1 MLASEEFLSGFAVEA
16 LDRISSARAGVHDAF
31 RRDAAASQTLRVIHS
46 ESEAVHMAERDE
58 DDFVTVA
65 SYSEVGEAAL
75 AQSVL
80 DGAGVDSFLSG
91 EEANIL
97 LPMSGARL
105 QVRLSDVDT
114 ARELLNTVPTLQD
127 EQGTVSGATTEGAAL
142 ADNGDEL

>member
-1 MLASEEFLSGFAVEA
+1 
-16 LDRISSARAGVHDAF
+16 
-31 RRDAAASQTLRVIHS
+31 
-46 ESEAVHMAERDE
+46 MAERDE

-105 QVRLSDVDT
+105 QVRVSDVDT
-114 ARELLNTVPTLQD
+114 ARELLNTVPTQQD
-127 EQGTVSGATTEGAAL
+127 EEGNVSGSTTAGAAL

>member
-1 MLASEEFLSGFAVEA
+1 
-16 LDRISSARAGVHDAF
+16 
-31 RRDAAASQTLRVIHS
+31 
-46 ESEAVHMAERDE
+46 MAERED

-65 SYSEVGEAAL
+65 SYSEVGEAAV

-80 DGAGVDSFLSG
+80 DGAGIDSFLSG

-105 QVRLSDVDT
+105 QVRVSDVDT
-114 ARELLNTVPTLQD
+114 ARELLNTVPTFQD
-127 EQGTVSGATTEGAAL
+127 EDGNVSGSTTEGASL

>member
-1 MLASEEFLSGFAVEA
+1 
-16 LDRISSARAGVHDAF
+16 
-31 RRDAAASQTLRVIHS
+31 
-46 ESEAVHMAERDE
+46 MAERDE

-105 QVRLSDVDT
+105 QVKLSDVET
-114 ARELLNTVPTLQD
+114 ARELLNTVPTVTD
-127 EQGTVSGATTEGAAL
+127 ANGVDSGSSTVGASL
-142 ADNGDEL
+142 ADNGDDL

>member
-1 MLASEEFLSGFAVEA
+1 
-16 LDRISSARAGVHDAF
+16 
-31 RRDAAASQTLRVIHS
+31 
-46 ESEAVHMAERDE
+46 MAERDE

-65 SYSEVGEAAL
+65 SYSEGGEAAL

-80 DGAGVDSFLSG
+80 DGAGIDSFLSG

-97 LPMSGARL
+97 LPVSGARL

-127 EQGTVSGATTEGAAL
+127 EEGTVSGSTVEGAAL

>member
-1 MLASEEFLSGFAVEA
+1 
-16 LDRISSARAGVHDAF
+16 
-31 RRDAAASQTLRVIHS
+31 
-46 ESEAVHMAERDE
+46 MAERDE

-80 DGAGVDSFLSG
+80 DGAGIDSFLSG

-97 LPMSGARL
+97 LPVSGARL
-105 QVRLSDVDT
+105 QVRLEDAEA
-114 ARELLNTVPTLQD
+114 ARELLNTRPTFVED
-127 EQGTVSGATTEGAAL
+127 GVASGNTPQGASL

>member
-1 MLASEEFLSGFAVEA
+1 
-16 LDRISSARAGVHDAF
+16 
-31 RRDAAASQTLRVIHS
+31 
-46 ESEAVHMAERDE
+46 MAERDE

-105 QVRLSDVDT
+105 QVRVSDVET
-114 ARELLNTVPTLQD
+114 ARELLNTVPTVTD
-127 EQGTVSGATTEGAAL
+127 ADGVDSGSSPVGASL
-142 ADNGDEL
+142 ADNGDDL

>member
-1 MLASEEFLSGFAVEA
+1 
-16 LDRISSARAGVHDAF
+16 
-31 RRDAAASQTLRVIHS
+31 
-46 ESEAVHMAERDE
+46 MAERDE

-80 DGAGVDSFLSG
+80 DGAGIDSFLSG

-105 QVRLSDVDT
+105 QVKVADVET
-114 ARELLNTVPTLQD
+114 ARELLNTV
-127 EQGTVSGATTEGAAL
+127 ATTTDENGVDRGSTPAGAAL
-142 ADNGDEL
+142 ADNGDDL

>member
-1 MLASEEFLSGFAVEA
+1 
-16 LDRISSARAGVHDAF
+16 
-31 RRDAAASQTLRVIHS
+31 
-46 ESEAVHMAERDE
+46 MAERDD

-80 DGAGVDSFLSG
+80 DGAGIDSFLSG

-105 QVRLSDVDT
+105 QVRLSDAET
-114 ARELLNTVPTLQD
+114 AHELLSTVPVTEAADGTL
-127 EQGTVSGATTEGAAL
+127 SGATAQGAAL
-142 ADNGDEL
+142 AGNGDDL

>member
-1 MLASEEFLSGFAVEA
+1 
-16 LDRISSARAGVHDAF
+16 
-31 RRDAAASQTLRVIHS
+31 
-46 ESEAVHMAERDE
+46 MAERDE

-80 DGAGVDSFLSG
+80 DGAGIDSFLSG

-105 QVRLSDVDT
+105 QVKLSDMET
-114 ARELLNTVPTLQD
+114 ARELLNTVPTTTD
-127 EQGTVSGATTEGAAL
+127 ENGVDRGSTPQGAAL
-142 ADNGDEL
+142 ADNGDDL

>member
-1 MLASEEFLSGFAVEA
+1 
-16 LDRISSARAGVHDAF
+16 
-31 RRDAAASQTLRVIHS
+31 
-46 ESEAVHMAERDE
+46 MAERDE

-105 QVRLSDVDT
+105 QVKVSDVET
-114 ARELLNTVPTLQD
+114 ARELLNTVPTVTD
-127 EQGTVSGATTEGAAL
+127 ADGVDSGNSRVGASL
-142 ADNGDEL
+142 ADNGDDL